1 MKKSLHLRA
10 IALFALS
17 VVCFLPLMNL
27 FAGDIHTGGVSSNG
41 LQMVENTY
49 SALKLQNT
57 LTDLNYFTVK
67 TKAGNFTLLKAD
79 GYGFSNS
86 EGDPQLPVLKQLI
99 EIPLGAVVTIQVLS
113 SSYKELD
120 LADYGISDL
129 LMPAQPPLSKSIT
142 NPDDV
147 QFIWNKTTYGMDQY
161 LGNDLVTVEDQGMM
175 RGVRLGLLEV
185 SPVQYNPVK
194 GKIRVY
200 ESMEVEIGFSCASVV
215 QTIETKKHFFSP
227 FYEAIY
233 SSVMNYKPLNGD
245 ELIMDE
251 PATYVIVSDPMFQA
265 ALQPFIQWK
274 IKKGFAIIE
283 AYTNDPNVGTTT
295 TTIKNYLKNLYLTPP
310 AGFNAPSFILLVGDV
325 AQIPAF
331 SGSGG
336 HVTDLYYAEYTND
349 ILPELYYGRFSANNL
364 NELQP
369 QIDKTLEYEQ
379 YLMPDP
385 SFLDEVVMVAGE
397 DGTHQLTWGNG
408 QINYGTTYYF
418 NLAHGLTSHTY
429 LQPEPSGQN
438 YSQMIKQNVSDGV
451 GYANYTAHGSPSGW
465 AAPSFVISDIANLQN
480 AHKYPLMVGNCCS
493 TSEYQTTCFA
503 EAVLRAQ
510 NKGALGY
517 IGGSNSTYWDED
529 YWWGV
534 GFKSI
539 SANPTYDPTKLGGYD
554 RTFHDQGEPLAEWY
568 VTQGQMVQGGNMAV
582 QQSNSG
588 MKTYYWEIYCL
599 MGDPSLMVY
608 YSQPPDITANYQA
621 LMPLAST
628 TFTVNTDPYA
638 YVAISKDG
646 VLYGAAVADNAGLA
660 EVTLIPITVPGT
672 ADIVITKQNGKP
684 FIGTVQVASPNGPY
698 ILFDALTLDDSQGN
712 NNGLADYSEEIYFD
726 VTLENLGSQTG
737 SNLVAT
743 LSTTNQYVT
752 ILDNTQN
759 WPNIP
764 AGSNLLQDNAFEVKL
779 DNILPDQEVAQFTLQ
794 VTNGTDTW
802 TSNFNVTLNAP
813 VLSVG
818 SLTIDDAAGNNN
830 GQLDPGE
837 TVNLILANINDGHSD
852 APGTTATISSG
863 SGLITINSSSYN
875 VGMLAAG
882 ATANAVFSI
891 SVSPTAQTG
900 DLVNIDYL
908 VQSGGYSATKALSL
922 TVGLIIEDFE
932 TGDFTAFDWEFAGN
946 ANWVINQTVPY
957 EGIYCAESGNIS
969 DQQSTTLLITLTVTM
984 ADQISFYRKV
994 SSEADY
1000 DYLRFYIDNTMK
1012 EEWSGEADWDQVS
1025 YAVTA
1030 GEHTFKWEYSKD
1042 YSVSNGSDAG
1052 YVDYIVFPPCA
1063 SGPMPLGVTAS
1074 ASPNAICQS
1083 SSSQLMALAS
1093 GGTGTY
1099 SYSWLPTTGLNNP
1112 NIYNPTASPAATTT
1126 YTVAVNDGSNT
1137 VTASVLL
1144 TVHPKPATPTITQQG
1159 NSLVS
1164 SSATGNQWYNS
1175 TGAIAGAT
1183 AQIYLPMATEDY
1195 YVIVTNQY
1203 SCASDPSNVIHFTY
1217 TGLAENKNGEKVNIY
1232 PNPFTSVLNIDYE
1245 LARVSDIRISILDSY
1260 GQEIALLADLR
1271 DQASGPHRIIFQAQD
1286 LTAGIYYCRIQTSD
1300 FTSFRKIVLAR

>member
-1 MKKSLHLRA
+1 
-10 IALFALS
+10 
-17 VVCFLPLMNL
+17 
-27 FAGDIHTGGVSSNG
+27 
-41 LQMVENTY
+41 MVENTY
-49 SALKLQNT
+49 SVLKLQNS
-57 LTDLNYFTVK
+57 LADLEYFTVK

-86 EGDPQLPVLKQLI
+86 EGDPQMPVMKRLI
-99 EIPLGAVVTIQVLS
+99 EIPLGAEVGIQVVN
-113 SSYKELD
+113 SSYIELD
-120 LADYGISDL
+120 LAGYGISDL
-129 LMPAQPPLSKSIT
+129 IIPAQPPLSKSVM

-147 QFIWNKTTYGMDQY
+147 EFVWNKATYGIDQF
-161 LGNDLVTVEDQGMM
+161 LGNELVTVVDQGMM
-175 RGVRLGLLEV
+175 RGVRLGLLEI

-200 ESMEVEIGFSCASVV
+200 ESMEVEIGFSGADVV

-274 IKKGFAIIE
+274 IRKGFAIIE

-310 AGFNAPSFILLVGDV
+310 SGFNPPAFVLMVGDV

-331 SGSGG
+331 TGSGG

-397 DGTHQLTWGNG
+397 DASHQLTWGNG

-418 NLAHGLTSHTY
+418 NLAHGITSHTY

-465 AAPSFVISDIANLQN
+465 AAPSFLISDIANLQN

-503 EAVLRAQ
+503 EALLRAQ

-554 RTFHDQGEPLAEWY
+554 RTFHDQGEPLDEWY

-582 QQSNSG
+582 QQSNSS

-621 LMPLAST
+621 LIPLAST
-628 TFTVNTDPYA
+628 TFSVNTDPYA
-638 YVAISKDG
+638 YVAVSKDG

-672 ADIVITKQNGKP
+672 ADVVITKQNGKP

-712 NNGLADYSEEIYFD
+712 NNGLADFGEEVYFD
-726 VTLENLGSQTG
+726 VTLENLGTQTG
-737 SNLVAT
+737 TNLVAT
-743 LSTTNQYVT
+743 LSTTDQYVT

-764 AGSNLLQDNAFEVKL
+764 AGSSMLQDNAFEVKL

-802 TSNFNVTLNAP
+802 TSTFNVTLNAP
-813 VLSVG
+813 VLNVG
-818 SLTIDDAAGNNN
+818 SLTVDDATGNNN

-837 TVNLILANINDGHSD
+837 TVNLIIANTNNGHSD
-852 APGTTATISSG
+852 APGTTATISSA
-863 SGLITINSSSYN
+863 SGLITINTGSYN
-875 VGMLAAG
+875 IGMLAAG
-882 ATANAVFSI
+882 QTANAVFSI
-891 SVSPTAQTG
+891 TVSSSAQMG

-922 TVGLIIEDFE
+922 TIGLIIEDFE
-932 TGDFTAFDWEFAGN
+932 SGDFTAFDWEFAGN
-946 ANWVINQTVPY
+946 ANWLINQTIPY
-957 EGIYCAESGNIS
+957 EGVYCAESGNIS
-969 DQQSTTLLITLTVTM
+969 DLQTSSLLITVTVTM
-984 ADQISFYRKV
+984 DDQISFFRKV

-1000 DYLRFYIDNTMK
+1000 DYLRFYVDNTMK
-1012 EEWSGEADWDQVS
+1012 AEWSGEADWDQVS

-1063 SGPMPLGVTAS
+1063 SGPMPLSVTAS
-1074 ASPNAICQS
+1074 ASPNAICQDE
-1083 SSSQLMALAS
+1083 SSQLMALAS

-1112 NIYNPTASPAATTT
+1112 NIYNPTASPDATTT
-1126 YTVAVNDGSNT
+1126 YTVTVNDGSNT
-1137 VTASVLL
+1137 VTASVQL

-1164 SSATGNQWYNS
+1164 SSTTGNQWYNS
-1175 TGAIAGAT
+1175 TGAIPGAT
-1183 AQIYLPMATEDY
+1183 AQIYLPMATDDY

-1203 SCASDPSNVIHFTY
+1203 DCESDPSNVIHFTY
-1217 TGLAENKNGEKVNIY
+1217 TGMAENKNGEKVNIY

-1260 GQEIALLADLR
+1260 GREIALLADLR
-1271 DQASGPHRIIFQAQD
+1271 DQTSGPHRIIFQAQD

-1300 FTSFRKIVLAR
+1300 FTSFRKIVLTR